1 MQKRVIIMGAAGRD
15 FHNFN
20 VVYRDDPSV
29 DVVAFTA
36 AQIPFIDDRVYPAA
50 LAGSRYPDGIPIRPE
65 NQLEDL
71 IRDLRATDVVFAY
84 SDVSYED
91 MMHVGSRVLATGAN
105 FVLLGPDASELPA
118 KVPVVAVCAVRTGC
132 GKSQTTR
139 YIADLLKQE
148 GLRVVAVRHPM
159 PYGDL
164 VAERV
169 QRFAELADLDA
180 ARVTV
185 EEREEYESHIRAG
198 TVIYAG
204 VDYGAILEQAQAE
217 CDVLLWDGG
226 NNDLPFYRPDVLI
239 TIVDPLRVGHER
251 RYHPGEANVRMA
263 DAVLINKVDVANP
276 DDLVALEASVRSLNA
291 EAPVLRANSVLTHD
305 RPDLLA
311 GARVLVVEDGP
322 TLTHGGMKYG
332 AGTVAARRAGAAEIV
347 DPRPFV
353 SGTIADVFAKYDVG
367 PVLPAMGYSPE
378 QLKELERAI
387 ADTPCDA
394 VVIGT
399 PMDLRHVIS
408 FDKPVVHVT
417 YELEEIHQPGVPML
431 RDVIAPVMS
440 RADGGRGA
448 LNPA

>member
-20 VVYRDDPSV
+20 VVYRDDPTV

-36 AQIPFIDDRVYPAA
+36 AQIPFIDDRLYPAS
-50 LAGSRYPDGIPIRPE
+50 LAGDRYPTGIPIRPE

-71 IRDLRATDVVFAY
+71 IQELQVTDVVFAY
-84 SDVSYED
+84 SDVSYEYV
-91 MMHVGSRVLATGAN
+91 MHVGSRVLAAGAN
-105 FVLLGPDASELPA
+105 FLLLGPDASELSA
-118 KVPVVAVCAVRTGC
+118 EVPVVGLCAVRTGC

-139 YIADLLKQE
+139 YIAELLKDE

-164 VAERV
+164 AAERV
-169 QRFAELADLDA
+169 QRFADLGDLDTA
-180 ARVTV
+180 HVTV

-198 TVIYAG
+198 TIIYAG
-204 VDYGAILEQAQAE
+204 VDYGAILEQAQSE

-251 RYHPGEANVRMA
+251 QYHPGEANVRMA
-263 DAVLINKVDVANP
+263 DAVLINKVDVAEP
-276 DDLVALEASVRSLNA
+276 DQLLALEASVRGLNPT
-291 EAPVLRANSVLTHD
+291 APILRANSVLTHD

-322 TLTHGGMKYG
+322 TLTHGGMKFG
-332 AGTVAARRAGAAEIV
+332 AGTVAARRAGAEIV
-347 DPRPFV
+347 DPRPYV
-353 SGTIADVFAKYDVG
+353 TGTIADVFAKYDVG
-367 PVLPAMGYSPE
+367 PVLPAMGYSRD
-378 QLKELERAI
+378 QLQELERAI
-387 ADTPCDA
+387 AATPCDA

-408 FDKPVVHVT
+408 FDKPAVRVT
-417 YELEEIHQPGVPML
+417 YELEEIEQPGVPTL
-431 RDVIAPVMS
+431 REVIAPVVN
-440 RADGGRGA
+440 RAA
-448 LNPA
+448 LVGSAR